1 MWRST
6 QREILRKR
14 PKKHLRILGDCW
26 EKFIC
31 SSLPVRLMGE
41 FPASKKHL
49 RPATWLTGKFPSRR
63 MSRYYSPVWVWG
75 DRVKF
80 SLSVRGEGG
89 GSGCWQIPHTSYSRQ
104 QIPSDSLYWPFD
116 SNHFPSKAISF
127 YQISQP
133 AKIWLQNRYFEEE
146 IHWVPLHVVMLI
158 QALQTKLV
166 LKLLF
171 KGYLAIVRTK
181 SHMKSISRKHT
192 DYKTPNISQGAKI
205 THLFNTKTP
214 PPWVLAYP
222 VGRKWIS
229 RSISNEMN

>member
-89 GSGCWQIPHTSYSRQ
+89 GGAVADKYHIPATLDNKSPQTACIDHLTAIIFLPRQ
-104 QIPSDSLYWPFD
+104 YHFIKSPSQQKFD
-116 SNHFPSKAISF
+116 YRTDILRKRS
-127 YQISQP
+127 
-133 AKIWLQNRYFEEE
+133 
-146 IHWVPLHVVMLI
+146 
-158 QALQTKLV
+158 T
-166 LKLLF
+166 
-171 KGYLAIVRTK
+171 GYPC
-181 SHMKSISRKHT
+181 M
-192 DYKTPNISQGAKI
+192 
-205 THLFNTKTP
+205 
-214 PPWVLAYP
+214 
-222 VGRKWIS
+222 
-229 RSISNEMN
+229 